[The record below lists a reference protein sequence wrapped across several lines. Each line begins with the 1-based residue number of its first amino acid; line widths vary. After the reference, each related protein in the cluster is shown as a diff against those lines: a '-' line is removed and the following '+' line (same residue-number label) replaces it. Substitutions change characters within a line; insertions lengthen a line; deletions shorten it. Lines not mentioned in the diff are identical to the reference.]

1 MKQHKAKTSIAQ
13 LKPIQVTKWLK
24 LMENFQEEKY
34 NAILENLQFRVQVVS
49 IFLEITLSQARRI
62 DVSDLMD
69 ISEHYI
75 KLMASFQLRD
85 PDCKVTVNGR
95 EYLASKNYG
104 SWSTGQIIDVKI
116 LKEEDFYLHPE
127 RFLAIMFVESDLNY
141 CQEDSRG
148 AIINPNSER
157 EKIFAEHFPGD
168 ELWRF
173 YSFFLRNYTSWRLA
187 IMGIQTARTMI
198 QTKTIEKELKRT
210 RREMSSRIG
219 IFSRPP
225 FTTWLKTLTNKLRK

>member
-1 MKQHKAKTSIAQ
+1 MKTHQAKTSLSQ
-13 LKPIQVTKWLK
+13 LKPVHVTKWLK
-24 LMENFQEEKY
+24 LMENFKEEKY

-49 IFLEITLSQARRI
+49 IFLDMSLSQARRI

-75 KLMASFQLRD
+75 KLMASFQPRD
-85 PDCKVTVNGR
+85 PDCKVTINGR
-95 EYLASKNYG
+95 EYIASKNYG
-104 SWSTGQIIDVKI
+104 EWSTGQIIDVKI

-127 RFLAIMFVESDLNY
+127 RFLAIMFVESDLLY
-141 CQEDSRG
+141 CQEDKRG

-173 YSFFLRNYTSWRLA
+173 YGFFLRNYTSWRLA

-198 QTKTIEKELKRT
+198 QTKAMEKELKR
-210 RREMSSRIG
+210 RQQEMNLKSG
-219 IFSRPP
+219 FFSRMP
-225 FTTWLKTLTNKLRK
+225 FITWLKTLTNKLRK

>member
-13 LKPIQVTKWLK
+13 LKPIHVTKWLK
-24 LMENFQEEKY
+24 LMENFKEEKY

-49 IFLEITLSQARRI
+49 IFLDMSLSQARRI
-62 DVSDLMD
+62 DVSDLME

-75 KLMASFQLRD
+75 KLMASFEYKD
-85 PDCKVTVNGR
+85 PDCKVTINGR

-157 EKIFAEHFPGD
+157 EKLFIDHFPGD

-173 YSFFLRNYTSWRLA
+173 YGFFLRNYTSWRLA

-198 QTKTIEKELKRT
+198 QTKTIEKELKR
-210 RREMSSRIG
+210 RKRETSSRIG
-219 IFSRPP
+219 SFSQRP
-225 FTTWLKTLTNKLRK
+225 FITLLRTLTNKLRK

>member
-1 MKQHKAKTSIAQ
+1 MKQHKAKTSISQ
-13 LKPIQVTKWLK
+13 LKPIHVTKWLK
-24 LMENFQEEKY
+24 LMENFKEEKY

-49 IFLEITLSQARRI
+49 IFLDMSLSQARRI
-62 DVSDLMD
+62 DVSDLME

-75 KLMASFQLRD
+75 KLMASFEYRE
-85 PDCKVTVNGR
+85 PECKVSINGR
-95 EYLASKNYG
+95 QYVASKNYG
-104 SWSTGQIIDVKI
+104 EWSTGQIIDVKI

-127 RFLAIMFVESDLNY
+127 RFLSIMFVESDLNY

-157 EKIFAEHFPGD
+157 EKLFIDHFPGD

-173 YSFFLRNYTSWRLA
+173 YGFFLRNYTSWRLA

-198 QTKTIEKELKRT
+198 QTRTIEKELKR
-210 RREMSSRIG
+210 RKRETSLRIG
-219 IFSRPP
+219 IFSQRP
-225 FTTWLKTLTNKLRK
+225 FITWLRTLTNKLRK

>member
-1 MKQHKAKTSIAQ
+1 MKTHKAITSLSQ
-13 LKPIQVTKWLK
+13 LKPVHVTKWLK
-24 LMENFQEEKY
+24 LMENFKEEKY

-49 IFLEITLSQARRI
+49 IFLDMSLSQARRI

-75 KLMASFQLRD
+75 KLMASFQYRD

-95 EYLASKNYG
+95 QYIASKNYG
-104 SWSTGQIIDVKI
+104 EWSTGQIIDVKI

-127 RFLAIMFVESDLNY
+127 RFLAIMFVESDLLY
-141 CQEDSRG
+141 CQEDKRG
-148 AIINPNSER
+148 VIINPNSER
-157 EKIFAEHFPGD
+157 EKIFKDHFPGD

-173 YSFFLRNYTSWRLA
+173 YAFFLRNYSNWRLA

-198 QTKTIEKELKRT
+198 QTKAMAKELKR
-210 RREMSSRIG
+210 RQREMNLKSG
-219 IFSRPP
+219 FFSRMQ
-225 FTTWLKTLTNKLRK
+225 FITWLKTLINKLRK

>member
-1 MKQHKAKTSIAQ
+1 MKTHKAKTSLSQ
-13 LKPIQVTKWLK
+13 LKPVHVTKWLK
-24 LMENFQEEKY
+24 LMENFKEEKY

-49 IFLEITLSQARRI
+49 IFLDMSLSQARRI

-75 KLMASFQLRD
+75 KLMASFQYRD
-85 PDCKVTVNGR
+85 PDCKVIVNGR
-95 EYLASKNYG
+95 EYIASKNYG
-104 SWSTGQIIDVKI
+104 EWSTGQIIDVKI

-127 RFLAIMFVESDLNY
+127 RFLAIMFVESDLVY
-141 CQEDSRG
+141 CEEDKRG
-148 AIINPNSER
+148 VIINPNSER
-157 EKIFAEHFPGD
+157 EKIFKDHFPGD

-173 YSFFLRNYTSWRLA
+173 YAFFLRNYSNWRLA

-198 QTKTIEKELKRT
+198 QTKAMAKELKKRQQ
-210 RREMSSRIG
+210 EMNLKSG

>member
-1 MKQHKAKTSIAQ
+1 MKTHKAITSLSQ
-13 LKPIQVTKWLK
+13 LKPVHVTKWLK
-24 LMENFQEEKY
+24 LMENFKEEKY

-49 IFLEITLSQARRI
+49 IFLDMSLSQARRI

-75 KLMASFQLRD
+75 KLMASFQYRD
-85 PDCKVTVNGR
+85 PDCKVIVNGR
-95 EYLASKNYG
+95 EYVASKNYG
-104 SWSTGQIIDVKI
+104 AWSTGQIIDVKI

-127 RFLAIMFVESDLNY
+127 RFLAIMFVESDLSY
-141 CQEDSRG
+141 CEEDKRG

-157 EKIFAEHFPGD
+157 EKIFKDHFPGD

-173 YSFFLRNYTSWRLA
+173 YAFFLRNYSNWRLA

-198 QTKTIEKELKRT
+198 QTKAMAKELKR
-210 RREMSSRIG
+210 RQREMNLKSG
-219 IFSRPP
+219 IFSPQR
-225 FTTWLKTLTNKLRK
+225 FTIWLKTLINKLRK